1 MRTRRL
7 TGLLLLVGLTPL
19 VGCDTFEPTWLD
31 LEDTVELHSLARP
44 EFIGRPSA
52 YDFIQQRPVVVEQP
66 KGQNPYDF
74 DMAVTEIDGV
84 FHALPA
90 GMFEGFPIEP
100 GILVDDSGLAFEDVR
115 EAPRDGYT
123 TDAPVPLHAG
133 SIYIVQVRRDQ
144 AGCQRY
150 GKFEVME
157 VGTEGTVE
165 IRTIRNPLC
174 NDRNLVP
181 PGD

>member
-1 MRTRRL
+1 MRTRHL

-19 VGCDTFEPTWLD
+19 VACDTFEPSWFD
-31 LEDTVELHSLARP
+31 FVDRVELYSLARA

-66 KGQNPYDF
+66 KIHDPYDF

-100 GILVDDSGLAFEDVR
+100 GILVDTSGLEFQDVR
-115 EAPRDGYT
+115 EAPREGYI
-123 TDAPVPLHAG
+123 TDEPVPLHVG
-133 SIYIVQVRRDQ
+133 SVYIVRIRRDQ
-144 AGCQRY
+144 SGCQRY
-150 GKFEVME
+150 AKFEVME

-165 IRTIRNPLC
+165 IRTVRNPLC

-181 PGD
+181 PGN